1 MLAND
6 LWYAIRA
13 LGKRP
18 AFALAAIV
26 TMALGVAASTAI
38 FSVTKA
44 VLLNPLPYAGQG
56 CGSRPRASAW
66 GFWARWR

>member
-1 MLAND
+1 
-6 LWYAIRA
+6 
-13 LGKRP
+13 
-18 AFALAAIV
+18 
-26 TMALGVAASTAI
+26 MALGVAASTAI

-66 GFWARWR
+66 GFWARWRWRGDDLDAGRGHTR